1 MKKAIVQSGWLVMA
15 LGLWMGAAAVAQKQS
30 PPEGGPAR
38 AFTVPAHEMYT
49 LPNGLKVTLVP
60 YGILPKVTVNLEIT
74 AGSADEGKDH
84 QGVAGLTADLLKEGT
99 EKLTAGQLA
108 DEAAGM
114 GGSLDTNSSYDR
126 TDVDLDVLSQFGPDA
141 VRLLA
146 DVIIHPRLPE
156 SELARLKNDQLR
168 QIALG
173 SSQPQ
178 TIALIRFRKILYGDH
193 PYSVVLPSE
202 ADVKKVTIQDVK
214 DYAGSNF
221 NPRRAH
227 IYVAGKFDGTT
238 VKKAIAD
245 SLGTW
250 NASGSE
256 RQANVPRPNVQRM
269 LDLTDRAGA
278 PQSTIMI
285 GLPVATADSPD
296 GIPLQVTNALLGGSF
311 NSRITANIREQKGY
325 TYSPFGAISN
335 RYHDSYWVEQA
346 DVTTKFTGASLK
358 EIVAEVNRLAA
369 EPPSADELKGI
380 QNYLSGLFVL
390 RNSGRG
396 PLIAQLQSVDTL
408 GLGEDYL
415 KTYVGKVNAV
425 TPDDVRKMTAQ
436 YLKPGSMTIVV
447 VGDKAKITEQLD
459 PYESGKSM

>member
-156 SELARLKNDQLR
+156 SELARLKNDKLR

-178 TIALIRFRKILYGDH
+178 TIHIA
-193 PYSVVLPSE
+193 SSC
-202 ADVKKVTIQDVK
+202 
-214 DYAGSNF
+214 
-221 NPRRAH
+221 RR
-227 IYVAGKFDGTT
+227 
-238 VKKAIAD
+238 
-245 SLGTW
+245 
-250 NASGSE
+250 
-256 RQANVPRPNVQRM
+256 RPM
-269 LDLTDRAGA
+269 
-278 PQSTIMI
+278 
-285 GLPVATADSPD
+285 
-296 GIPLQVTNALLGGSF
+296 
-311 NSRITANIREQKGY
+311 SRRSRSRT
-325 TYSPFGAISN
+325 
-335 RYHDSYWVEQA
+335 
-346 DVTTKFTGASLK
+346 
-358 EIVAEVNRLAA
+358 
-369 EPPSADELKGI
+369 
-380 QNYLSGLFVL
+380 
-390 RNSGRG
+390 
-396 PLIAQLQSVDTL
+396 
-408 GLGEDYL
+408 
-415 KTYVGKVNAV
+415 
-425 TPDDVRKMTAQ
+425 
-436 YLKPGSMTIVV
+436 
-447 VGDKAKITEQLD
+447 
-459 PYESGKSM
+459 